1 MRKSYTMKKILIIIS
16 NFNGVGGAETATYRF
31 LSKIDRNKFKVDVC
45 FFGFEDDFVLSVKE
59 VVNKVFCIDV
69 KKCGFIS
76 TYFKI
81 LKLIKAEK
89 YDILHTH
96 LALADVYGLF
106 LGFLTPVKLISTE
119 HNLSDRRK
127 VTVLGRFYYRLAK
140 WRINYFVGV
149 SSKIILW
156 LKSIGIPEKKLVLIP
171 NPIEIG
177 WVRKEVVSKS
187 EFRKAFRWPDDSI
200 IIGTVANFR
209 PVKGLSYLI
218 DGMKIL
224 KETGVNVKLVIAGE
238 GPERDNLENQIRAN
252 QLIGDIKLLG
262 FRKDIRDLLPL
273 FDLYVSPSLMEGF
286 GISIVE
292 AMSHGLPVVA
302 TEVGGVTDFLK
313 NRKNSYLV
321 RPRDPDALA
330 EGISYLINNKT
341 EAVKFRECAYN
352 DIKHFET
359 DHLVKYIEKLYMGD
373 AHSFQLNYS
382 ENPV

>member
-1 MRKSYTMKKILIIIS
+1 MKKILILIS

-31 LSKIDRNKFKVDVC
+31 LSKIDRNKLKVDVC

-96 LALADVYGLF
+96 LALADIYGLF

-119 HNLSDRRK
+119 HNLTDRRK
-127 VTVLGRFYYRLAK
+127 VTALGRIYYRLAK

-149 SSKIILW
+149 SSKIIYW
-156 LKSIGIPEKKLVLIP
+156 LKSIGVPEKKLVLIP
-171 NPIEIG
+171 NPIEKNEAG
-177 WVRKEVVSKS
+177 KEVLSKS
-187 EFRKAFRWPDDSI
+187 DFRKAFRWPDDSI

-218 DGMKIL
+218 DSIKIL
-224 KETGVNVKLVIAGE
+224 KETGVDVRLVIAGE
-238 GPERDNLENQIRAN
+238 GPERGNLENQIRAN
-252 QLIGDIKLLG
+252 QLTGDVKLLG
-262 FRKDIRDLLPL
+262 FRNDIGNLLPL
-273 FDLYVSPSLMEGF
+273 FDIYVSPSLMEGF

-292 AMSHGLPVVA
+292 AMSHRLPVVA
-302 TEVGGVTDFLK
+302 TEVGGVTDFLQHK
-313 NRKNSYLV
+313 RNSYLV
-321 RPRDPDALA
+321 RPRDPYALA
-330 EGISYLINNKT
+330 TGISYLINNKT
-341 EAVKFRECAYN
+341 QAVKFRECAYN

-359 DHLVKYIEKLYMGD
+359 DNLVKYIEKLYMGD
-373 AHSFQLNYS
+373 GDLWAYNAAHIRPL
-382 ENPV
+382 